1 MLFGMA
7 KHTGAMHVAKASK
20 KYVTKDGVSRES
32 VAYLLRRTYRDG
44 VSVKHETLAN
54 LSALPQA
61 TLEAVR
67 VSLTG
72 QALVVPGQDL
82 EVTGS
87 RPHGHVAAVHAQA
100 KALGLPGLLGP
111 AGRDRDIALAL
122 IIARVCRPASKLA
135 TTRWWTDTTLADDLG
150 VADATTDQVYAA
162 MDWLAGRQDGI
173 ETKLVRA
180 HLTGAANPD
189 RLALFDLSSS
199 WVTGRHCPL
208 AARGYSRDGKKG
220 LPQIE
225 YGLLT
230 DPAGRPVAVRVF
242 PGNTADPT
250 AFSAIAAAVKDTFK
264 LTDMVMVG
272 DRGMIT
278 SARVEALREMGGF
291 GWVTA
296 LRAPAIAALAA
307 DDGPLQM
314 SLFDQTS
321 LAEITHPDYPGER
334 LVACRNPALATE
346 RARKRLALLDAT
358 DTELAK
364 IVAAVAAGRL
374 AGAGKI
380 GVRVGKVVGRYKM
393 AKHYRLD
400 ITDDRFAFTRNQ
412 DQITAEAALDGIY
425 VIRTTIGPEQMDA
438 AKVVA
443 TYKSLARVERD
454 FRSIKSIDLD
464 LRPIHHW
471 TETRVRAHVF
481 ICMLASYLTWH
492 LRQAWAPLTFT
503 DENRP
508 EPADPV
514 APAQRSKG
522 ADRKAATKTTS
533 EDLPATSF
541 TALLGHLATLTRNHL
556 RVAGQDQS
564 GFDLLAIP
572 TPTGRRAFELLGAP
586 IPLTLK

>member
-1 MLFGMA
+1 MPKRGSA
-7 KHTGAMHVAKASK
+7 VHVSTHRRH
-20 KYVTKDGVSRES
+20 YVGKDGVERDY
-32 VAYLLRRTYRDG
+32 VTHLLRRSYRQDG
-44 VSVKHETLAN
+44 KVKNETVAN
-54 LSALPQA
+54 LSHLPA
-61 TLEAVR
+61 DLIEMIRA
-67 VSLTG
+67 SLAG
-72 QALVVPGQDL
+72 QAFVPATAAAT
-82 EVTGS
+82 VARS

-100 KALGLPGLLGP
+100 KALGLPALLGP
-111 AGRDRDIALAL
+111 AGRHRDIALAL
-122 IIARVCRPASKLA
+122 IIARVCRPGSKLA
-135 TTRWWTDTTLADDLG
+135 TTRWWTDTTLAADLG
-150 VADATTDQVYAA
+150 VADATTDEVYAG
-162 MDWLAGRQDGI
+162 MDWLQARQDGI
-173 ETKLVRA
+173 ETKLVRT
-180 HLTGAANPD
+180 HLAGAGNPD

-199 WVTGRHCPL
+199 WVTGRCCPL

-250 AFSAIAAAVKDTFK
+250 AFTTIVEAVKDTFK

-278 SARVEALREMGGF
+278 SARVDALRELGGF

-314 SLFDQTS
+314 SLFDQVN

-334 LVACRNPALATE
+334 LIACRNPALATE

-364 IVAAVAAGRL
+364 ITAAAAAGRL

-380 GVRVGKVVGRYKM
+380 GVRVGKVIGRYKM
-393 AKHYRLD
+393 AKHYTLT
-400 ITDDRFAFTRNQ
+400 ITEDTFAFTRNTGA
-412 DQITAEAALDGIY
+412 ITAEAALDGLY
-425 VIRTTIGPEQMDA
+425 VIRTTVGPEQMNPA
-438 AKVVA
+438 QVVA

-454 FRSIKSIDLD
+454 FRSLKAIDVD
-464 LRPIHHW
+464 LRPIHHH

-481 ICMLASYLTWH
+481 ICMLAAYLVWH
-492 LRQAWAPLTFT
+492 LRAAWAPLTFT

-508 EPADPV
+508 DPLDPV
-514 APAQRSKG
+514 APARRSQG
-522 ADRKAATKTTS
+522 ADAKAATKTTT
-533 EDLPATSF
+533 EHLPARSF
-541 TALLGHLATLTRNHL
+541 TALLDHLATLTRNHL
-556 RVAGQDQS
+556 RVAGHDQA

-572 TPTGRRAFELLGAP
+572 TPTQRRAFELLGAP

>member
-1 MLFGMA
+1 MA
-7 KHTGAMHVAKASK
+7 MRTGAMHVAKVAK
-20 KYVTKDGVSRES
+20 KYVTKDGASRES

-44 VSVKHETLAN
+44 TKVRHETLAN

-100 KALGLPGLLGP
+100 KALGLPALLGP
-111 AGRDRDIALAL
+111 AGRERDIALAL
-122 IIARVCRPASKLA
+122 IIARVCRPGSKLA
-135 TTRWWTDTTLADDLG
+135 TTRWWADTTLAADLG
-150 VADATTDQVYAA
+150 VDDASTDEVYAA
-162 MDWLAGRQDGI
+162 MDWLVGRQDAI
-173 ETKLVRA
+173 ETKLVRT
-180 HLTGAANPD
+180 HLAGAANPD

-199 WVTGRHCPL
+199 WMRGRCCPL

-250 AFSAIAAAVKDTFK
+250 AFTAIVQTVKDTFK
-264 LTDMVMVG
+264 LKDMVMVG

-278 SARVEALREMGGF
+278 SARVQELRDLGGF

-314 SLFDQTS
+314 SLFDQVN

-334 LVACRNPALATE
+334 LVACRNPALAQE
-346 RARKRLALLDAT
+346 RARKRLALLEAT
-358 DTELAK
+358 DVELAK
-364 IVAAVAAGRL
+364 IVAAVVAGRL
-374 AGAGKI
+374 SGAGKI

-393 AKHYRLD
+393 AKHYTLT
-400 ITDDRFAFTRNQ
+400 ITDDTFVFTRDT

-425 VIRTTIGPEQMDA
+425 VIATTMAPEQMDA

-454 FRSIKSIDLD
+454 FRCLKAIDLD
-464 LRPIHHW
+464 LRPIHHY

-481 ICMLASYLTWH
+481 ICMLAAYLTWH

-508 EPADPV
+508 EAADPV
-514 APAQRSKG
+514 APARRSKD
-522 ADRKAATKTTS
+522 ADAKAATKTTTD
-533 EDLPATSF
+533 ELPARSF
-541 TALLGHLATLTRNHL
+541 TALLDHLATLTRNHL
-556 RVAGQDQS
+556 RVAGHDQS
-564 GFDLLAIP
+564 DFDLLAIP

>member
-1 MLFGMA
+1 
-7 KHTGAMHVAKASK
+7 MHVATITNRRVDKSGQPRE
-20 KYVTKDGVSRES
+20 YVSQ
-32 VAYLLRRTYRDG
+32 LLRRTYRDG
-44 VSVKHETLAN
+44 SKVKHETLAN
-54 LSALPQA
+54 LSPLPQA
-61 TLEAVR
+61 AIDAVR
-67 VSLTG
+67 AALAGKT
-72 QALVVPGQDL
+72 LVVAGEGL

-135 TTRWWTDTTLADDLG
+135 TTGWWTDTTLADDLG
-150 VADATTDQVYAA
+150 VADASTDEVYAA
-162 MDWLAGRQDGI
+162 MDWLAGRQEAI
-173 ETKLVRA
+173 ETKLVRT

-199 WVTGRHCPL
+199 WVTGKHCSL

-250 AFSAIAAAVKDTFK
+250 AFTTIVQAVKDTFK

-278 SARVEALREMGGF
+278 SARVEALRELGGF

-314 SLFDQTS
+314 SLFDQVN

-364 IVAAVAAGRL
+364 ISAAAGAGRL
-374 AGAGKI
+374 SGAGKI

-393 AKHYRLD
+393 AKHYTLD
-400 ITDDRFAFTRNQ
+400 IADDRFAFTRNQ
-412 DQITAEAALDGIY
+412 DAITAEAALDGIY
-425 VIRTTIGPEQMDA
+425 VIRTTVPLKQMDP

-454 FRSIKSIDLD
+454 FRSIKAIDLD

-481 ICMLASYLTWH
+481 ICMLAAYLTWH

-508 EPADPV
+508 EAADPV
-514 APAQRSKG
+514 APAQRSQG
-522 ADRKAATKTTS
+522 ADAKAATKTTTD
-533 EDLPATSF
+533 ELPARSF

-556 RVAGQDQS
+556 RVAGHDES

-572 TPTGRRAFELLGAP
+572 TPTQRRAFELLGAP